1 MTTIPLSPAEAGAA
15 PRRQYLA
22 YLPVSLFGSV
32 MGLTGL
38 SVAWHLAASRYGAS
52 PWIGDAIGWLAVVA
66 FVALALAYGVKAATA
81 PEAVLAEFRHPIAS
95 SLFGTAII
103 SLLLLPIVLVRY
115 SAPLADGLWIAGTVL
130 MVLFAWHIV
139 SRWMSSRQQAAHA
152 TPAWIVP
159 VVGLL
164 DVPLAVP
171 SLHLPMTQ
179 EISLFAF
186 SVGLFFAVPL
196 FTLIFSRLLFEE
208 PMPAALRPTLMI
220 LIAPFSVGFTS
231 YVATTGRIDTFAEAL
246 FLLSLFFLAVLLRQ
260 LRDLPFACPFRLSWW
275 AVSFPLAAT
284 AGAAIRYADH
294 AGHAVF
300 DVVALAILA
309 LATLVIAGL
318 AIRTLI
324 GVARGELK
332 ALS

>member
-1 MTTIPLSPAEAGAA
+1 MTTIPLSPADNVAA
-15 PRRQYLA
+15 SRRRYLA

-38 SVAWHLAASRYGAS
+38 SVAWHLASSRHGVS
-52 PWIGDAIGWLAVVA
+52 PLISDAIGWLAVLA
-66 FVALALAYGVKAATA
+66 FVALTGAYGVKAVTA
-81 PEAVLAEFRHPIAS
+81 PDAVAAEFKHPIAS

-115 SAPLADGLWIAGTVL
+115 SAPLADGLWIIGTVL
-130 MVLFAWHIV
+130 MMLFAWHIV
-139 SRWMSSRQQAAHA
+139 SRWMSSRQQVAHA

-164 DVPLAVP
+164 DVPLAAP
-171 SLHLPMTQ
+171 SLDLPMTHG
-179 EISLFAF
+179 ISLFAF

-208 PMPAALRPTLMI
+208 PMPEALRPTLMI

-231 YVATTGRIDTFAEAL
+231 YVATTGQIDTFAEAL
-246 FLLSLFFLAVLLRQ
+246 VLLSLFILAVLLRQ

-284 AGAAIRYADH
+284 AGAAIRYAGH
-294 AGHAVF
+294 AGHPVL
-300 DVVALAILA
+300 DGIALATLA
-309 LATLVIAGL
+309 LATVVIAGL
-318 AIRTLI
+318 AIRTLV

-332 ALS
+332 SLS